1 MGIVLRILINVLGLW
16 LATVLVPGITAATT
30 ASLVWAAVS
39 LGLVNAFVRPL
50 VVFLTLP
57 VTLLTLGLFLLF
69 INAAMLNLAA
79 WFVDG
84 FDVVGVFDALFGA
97 LIVGVFQSG
106 LRMAGVDVLWQ
117 VFAIGW
123 LIIIAVAI
131 DQWIRK
137 VSA

>member
-97 LIVGVFQSG
+97 LIVGIISWASSAFIG
-106 LRMAGVDVLWQ
+106 ENGRYRVL
-117 VFAIGW
+117 VIE
-123 LIIIAVAI
+123 
-131 DQWIRK
+131 RRR
-137 VSA
+137 

>member
-1 MGIVLRILINVLGLW
+1 MIGVILRVLVNVLGLW
-16 LATVLVPGITAATT
+16 LATALVSGITATT
-30 ASLVWAAVS
+30 DGALIWAAIS

-84 FDVVGVFDALFGA
+84 FDVVGVIDALFGA
-97 LIVGVFQSG
+97 VIVGLISWVGSAF
-106 LRMAGVDVLWQ
+106 
-117 VFAIGW
+117 IGGNGRYGS
-123 LIIIAVAI
+123 LTVE
-131 DQWIRK
+131 RRR
-137 VSA
+137 